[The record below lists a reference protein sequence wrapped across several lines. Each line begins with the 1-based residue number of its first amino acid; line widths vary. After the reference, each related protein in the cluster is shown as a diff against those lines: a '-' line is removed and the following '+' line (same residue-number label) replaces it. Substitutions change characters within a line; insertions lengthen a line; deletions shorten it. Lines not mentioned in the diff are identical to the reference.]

1 MTPLDIKK
9 RSFTTAWRGYDPGQ
23 VQTFLESVAR
33 EFEEQYKQNAQ
44 LQEKLKASEERVYQ
58 YRLIEKTLQ
67 DAAITLQQTLD
78 EKRKTAEQ
86 EGELILQQARQRAEE
101 ESQTSR
107 EKAAALRT
115 EVQALEDQKRQ
126 LFQRLQSLLQGQLQ
140 TLESMKAEEV
150 L

>member
-67 DAAITLQQTLD
+67 DAAITLQQSVQPPQPPGRIVGSGGTV
-78 EKRKTAEQ
+78 
-86 EGELILQQARQRAEE
+86 
-101 ESQTSR
+101 
-107 EKAAALRT
+107 AAGAAPDRVSSGIAHPRT
-115 EVQALEDQKRQ
+115 VAPRP
-126 LFQRLQSLLQGQLQ
+126 RR
-140 TLESMKAEEV
+140 
-150 L
+150 